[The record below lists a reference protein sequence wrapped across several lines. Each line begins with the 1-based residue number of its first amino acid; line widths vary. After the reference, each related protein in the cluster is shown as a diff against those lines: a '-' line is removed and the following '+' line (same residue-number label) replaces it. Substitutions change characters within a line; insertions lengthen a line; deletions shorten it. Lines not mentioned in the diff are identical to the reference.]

1 MIDRLD
7 LRRARIRAAAPGRRI
22 RAATALC
29 AVLVLSACGAAAQ
42 SSDPA
47 PALSAAA
54 SSEPS
59 GAAATPT
66 PADSPTPAG
75 ASTEPSSPVSEAAAA
90 SCAEIE
96 RPPLQAGSHLIG
108 DRAPPVP
115 YSSQPPTSGWHSSG
129 HVDIDLRGAD
139 DPLSEPDQVSV
150 LEAGG
155 VVVAH
160 GQLPEDAV
168 AALGDHV
175 RTNYEQRV
183 AVTPYEPLDAGAVA
197 FTSWG
202 VLQRCDG
209 VDLDALDR
217 FVAEFGTDDPI
228 EPGH

>member
-1 MIDRLD
+1 MIGRLD
-7 LRRARIRAAAPGRRI
+7 LRRARIRASAPGRRI
-22 RAATALC
+22 RAAAALC

-54 SSEPS
+54 SGEPS
-59 GAAATPT
+59 VAAATHT
-66 PADSPTPAG
+66 PAASLSPG
-75 ASTEPSSPVSEAAAA
+75 ASGEPSSPASDAAAA

-108 DRAPPVP
+108 DHEPPVP

-129 HVDIDLRGAD
+129 HFDVDVRGDD
-139 DPLSEPDQVSV
+139 DPLPEPDQVSV

-155 VVVAH
+155 VVVAY
-160 GQLPEDAV
+160 GKLPDGAV
-168 AALGDHV
+168 DALGDHV
-175 RTNYEQRV
+175 RENYEQRV
-183 AVTPYEPLDAGAVA
+183 AVTPYGPLDAGAVA

-217 FVAEFGTDDPI
+217 FVAEFGTDEPI